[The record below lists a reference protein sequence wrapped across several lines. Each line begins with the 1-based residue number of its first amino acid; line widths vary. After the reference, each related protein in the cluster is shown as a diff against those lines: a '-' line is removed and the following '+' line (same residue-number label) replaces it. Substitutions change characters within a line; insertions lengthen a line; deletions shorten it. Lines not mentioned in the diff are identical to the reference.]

1 MKKTFKI
8 IFGLILILI
17 ISIYIGG
24 LFFFTNRYMPRT
36 YINGRDFGLVK
47 KSELKNTYEDLSR
60 NFELEIISKDKKL
73 NDKIAAKDF
82 GYLDSI
88 GSESIDQTAFYWPVA
103 SLVPKHYK
111 VDHDLKFD
119 AEALDEKINKLKPV
133 MGQKDHSQ
141 DAKVIFEDGEFKIQ
155 DEVHGN
161 FIKMDEFKNAILS
174 HFGDKK
180 YKLDL
185 AGENLYQEPEIT
197 KDSEYIK
204 NELASYK
211 DIYKKKIIFDFDD
224 RKEEVTGQGIIAI
237 YSKTD
242 DGNLALD
249 EEKLKHFVERLAA
262 KYDTYRTSRI
272 FNSTGLGL
280 MKVDGGI
287 YGWLTDRKA
296 TREKIKEALAK
307 EEPVTIKPAYRQ
319 DAVSRK
325 VDDVGK
331 TYIEVDLARQ
341 KLWYYK
347 DGALQ
352 LETNVVTG
360 NPTKGNGTP
369 TGTDRIWSRERDRY
383 LTGETYR
390 SKVSYWAPINW
401 SGVGLHD
408 ASWRS
413 SFGGN
418 IYKSGGSHG
427 CVNIPVPVMKNLFPQ
442 TFTGMPVIVYNSAT
456 QRVNDAG
463 GRVVVGQHGQAQ
475 GQGQAQEPQANQ
487 GH

>member
-8 IFGLILILI
+8 IFGLLLILI

-47 KSELKNTYEDLSR
+47 KSELKKTYEDLSR
-60 NFELEIISKDKKL
+60 NFELEIISKDKNL

-82 GYLDSI
+82 GYVDSI

-111 VDHDLKFD
+111 VDSDLKFD
-119 AEALDEKINKLKPV
+119 AEALDEKIKKLEPV

-141 DAKVIFEDGEFKIQ
+141 DAKVIFEDGEFKVQ

-161 FIKMDEFKNAILS
+161 FIKMDEFKNSILS
-174 HFGDKK
+174 HFGALKGE
-180 YKLDL
+180 LDL
-185 AGENLYQEPEIT
+185 AGENLYQEPKIT

-204 NELASYK
+204 NQLASYK
-211 DIYKKKIIFDFDD
+211 DVYKKKIIFDFDD
-224 RKEEVTGQGIIAI
+224 RKEELTGQGIIAI
-237 YSKTD
+237 YSKAD
-242 DGNLALD
+242 DGTLALD

-296 TREKIKEALAK
+296 TREKIKEALVK

-413 SFGGN
+413 NFGGN

-456 QRVNDAG
+456 QRVNNAG
-463 GRVVVGQHGQAQ
+463 GQVVVGQQ
-475 GQGQAQEPQANQ
+475 PQAPQ
-487 GH
+487 QQ

>member
-36 YINGRDFGLVK
+36 YINGKDFGLIK
-47 KSELKNTYEDLSR
+47 KSELQKTYEDLSR
-60 NFELEIISKDKKL
+60 NFELEIIAKDKKL
-73 NDKIAAKDF
+73 NDKISAKDF
-82 GYLDSI
+82 GYIDSL

-103 SLVPKHYK
+103 SLVPKHYQ
-111 VDHDLKFD
+111 VDTDLKYD
-119 AEALDEKINKLKPV
+119 GEALDKKINKLKPV
-133 MGQKDHSQ
+133 LGQKDHSE
-141 DAKVIFEDGEFKIQ
+141 DAKVIFKDGEFKIQ

-161 FIKMDEFKNAILS
+161 FIKMDEFKNTILGY
-174 HFGDKK
+174 FGDKK
-180 YKLDL
+180 EKLNL
-185 AGENLYQEPEIT
+185 ADENLYQEPKIT
-197 KDSEYIK
+197 KDSEYLK
-204 NELASYK
+204 NQLASYK

-224 RKEEVTGQGIIAI
+224 RKEEVTGQGIIAM
-237 YSKTD
+237 YSKSN
-242 DGNLALD
+242 DGTLALD
-249 EEKLKHFVERLAA
+249 EDKLRHFVERLAA

-307 EEPVTIKPAYRQ
+307 DEPVTIKPSYRQ
-319 DAVSRK
+319 DAISRK
-325 VDDVGK
+325 LDDIGK
-331 TYIEVDLARQ
+331 TYIEVDIARQ

-347 DGALQ
+347 DGVLQ
-352 LETNVVTG
+352 IETNVVTG

-413 SFGGN
+413 TFGGN

-442 TFTGMPVIVYNSAT
+442 TFAGMPVIVYNSDT
-456 QRVNDAG
+456 QRIKDAG
-463 GRVVVGQHGQAQ
+463 GQVVVGQPQAQ
-475 GQGQAQEPQANQ
+475 TQQQQ
-487 GH
+487 

>member
-8 IFGLILILI
+8 IFGLLLILI

-47 KSELKNTYEDLSR
+47 KSELKKTYEDLSR
-60 NFELEIISKDKKL
+60 NFELEIIAKDKNL

-82 GYLDSI
+82 GYVDSI

-111 VDHDLKFD
+111 VDRDLKFD
-119 AEALDEKINKLKPV
+119 AEALDEKIKKLKPV

-141 DAKVIFEDGEFKIQ
+141 DAKVIYQDGEFKIQ
-155 DEVHGN
+155 DEIHGN
-161 FIKMDEFKNAILS
+161 FIKMDEFKNAILGY
-174 HFGDKK
+174 FGDMKD
-180 YKLDL
+180 KLDL
-185 AGENLYQEPEIT
+185 AGENLYQEPKIT

-204 NELASYK
+204 NQLASYK
-211 DIYKKKIIFDFDD
+211 DVYKKKIIFDFDD

-237 YSKTD
+237 YSKAD
-242 DGNLALD
+242 DGTLALD

-319 DAVSRK
+319 DAISRK

-347 DGALQ
+347 DGVLQ

-427 CVNIPVPVMKNLFPQ
+427 CINIPVPVMKNLFPQ

-456 QRVNDAG
+456 QRVNNAG
-463 GRVVVGQHGQAQ
+463 GQVVVRQHPQAQAQ
-475 GQGQAQEPQANQ
+475 GQ
-487 GH
+487 

>member
-8 IFGLILILI
+8 IFGLLLILI

-47 KSELKNTYEDLSR
+47 KSELKKTYEDLSR
-60 NFELEIISKDKKL
+60 NFELEIISKDKNL

-82 GYLDSI
+82 GYVDSI

-111 VDHDLKFD
+111 VDRDLKFD

-155 DEVHGN
+155 DEIHGN
-161 FIKMDEFKNAILS
+161 FIKMDEFKNSILG
-174 HFGDKK
+174 HFGDLKGE
-180 YKLDL
+180 LDL
-185 AGENLYQEPEIT
+185 AGENLYQEPKIT

-204 NELASYK
+204 NQLASYK
-211 DIYKKKIIFDFDD
+211 DVYKKKIIFDFDD

-237 YSKTD
+237 YSKAD
-242 DGNLALD
+242 DGTLALD

-325 VDDVGK
+325 VDDVGN

-347 DGALQ
+347 DGVLQ

-413 SFGGN
+413 NFGGN

-442 TFTGMPVIVYNSAT
+442 TFAGMPVIVYNSAT

-463 GRVVVGQHGQAQ
+463 GRVVVGQHVQA
-475 GQGQAQEPQANQ
+475 QANQ
-487 GH
+487 GQ

>member
-36 YINGRDFGLVK
+36 YINGKDFGLVK
-47 KSELKNTYEDLSR
+47 KSELQKTYEDLSR
-60 NFELEIISKDKKL
+60 NFELEIIAKDKKL

-82 GYLDSI
+82 GYIDSL
-88 GSESIDQTAFYWPVA
+88 GSDSIDQTAFYWPVA
-103 SLVPKHYK
+103 SLVPKHYQ
-111 VDHDLKFD
+111 VDTDLTYD
-119 AEALDEKINKLKPV
+119 GEALDKKINKLKPV
-133 MGQKDHSQ
+133 LGQKDHSE
-141 DAKVIFEDGEFKIQ
+141 DAKVIFKNGEFKIQ
-155 DEVHGN
+155 DEIHGN
-161 FIKMDEFKNAILS
+161 FIKMDEFRNTILGY
-174 HFGDKK
+174 FGDKK
-180 YKLDL
+180 EKLNL
-185 AGENLYQEPEIT
+185 ADENLYQEPKIT
-197 KDSEYIK
+197 KDSEYLK
-204 NELASYK
+204 NQLASYK

-224 RKEEVTGQGIIAI
+224 RKEEVTGQGIIAM
-237 YSKTD
+237 YSKSN
-242 DGNLALD
+242 DGTLALD
-249 EEKLKHFVERLAA
+249 EDKLRHFVERLAA

-307 EEPVTIKPAYRQ
+307 DEPVTIKPSYRQ

-325 VDDVGK
+325 LDDVGK

-413 SFGGN
+413 TFGGN

-427 CVNIPVPVMKNLFPQ
+427 CINIPVPVMKNLYPQ

-456 QRVNDAG
+456 QRVNNAG
-463 GRVVVGQHGQAQ
+463 GQVIVGQPQAQ
-475 GQGQAQEPQANQ
+475 TQQAQTN
-487 GH
+487 

>member
-8 IFGLILILI
+8 IFGLLLILI

-47 KSELKNTYEDLSR
+47 KSELKKTYEDLSR
-60 NFELEIISKDKKL
+60 NFELEIIAKDKNL

-82 GYLDSI
+82 GYVDSI

-111 VDHDLKFD
+111 VDSDLKFD
-119 AEALDEKINKLKPV
+119 AEALDEKIKKLKPV

-141 DAKVIFEDGEFKIQ
+141 DAKVIFEDGEFEIQ

-161 FIKMDEFKNAILS
+161 FIKMDEFKNAILG
-174 HFGDKK
+174 HFGDLKEE
-180 YKLDL
+180 LDL
-185 AGENLYQEPEIT
+185 AEENLYQEPKIT

-204 NELASYK
+204 NQLASYK
-211 DIYKKKIIFDFDD
+211 DVYKKKIIFDFDD
-224 RKEEVTGQGIIAI
+224 RKEELTGQGIIAI
-237 YSKTD
+237 YSKAN
-242 DGNLALD
+242 DGTLALD
-249 EEKLKHFVERLAA
+249 EDKLKHFVERLAA

-325 VDDVGK
+325 VDDVGN

-347 DGALQ
+347 DGVLQ

-413 SFGGN
+413 IFGGN
-418 IYKSGGSHG
+418 IYKSSGSHG

-463 GRVVVGQHGQAQ
+463 GQVVVGQH
-475 GQGQAQEPQANQ
+475 PQAPQ
-487 GH
+487 Q

>member
-8 IFGLILILI
+8 IFGLLLILI

-47 KSELKNTYEDLSR
+47 KSELKKTYEDLSR
-60 NFELEIISKDKKL
+60 NFELEIISKDKNL

-82 GYLDSI
+82 GYVDSI

-111 VDHDLKFD
+111 VDRDLKFD

-155 DEVHGN
+155 DEIHGN
-161 FIKMDEFKNAILS
+161 FIKMDEFKNSILG
-174 HFGDKK
+174 HFGDLKGE
-180 YKLDL
+180 LDL
-185 AGENLYQEPEIT
+185 AGENLYQEPKIT

-204 NELASYK
+204 NQLASYK
-211 DIYKKKIIFDFDD
+211 DVYKKKIIFDFDD
-224 RKEEVTGQGIIAI
+224 RKEEVTGQDIIAI
-237 YSKTD
+237 YSKADNGT
-242 DGNLALD
+242 LALD
-249 EEKLKHFVERLAA
+249 EDKLKHFVERLAA

-347 DGALQ
+347 DGVLQ

-413 SFGGN
+413 NFGGN

-427 CVNIPVPVMKNLFPQ
+427 CINIPVPVMKNLFPQ

-463 GRVVVGQHGQAQ
+463 GQVVVGQHPQAQQQTQQPQAQ
-475 GQGQAQEPQANQ
+475 GKGQ
-487 GH
+487 

>member
-8 IFGLILILI
+8 IFGLLLILI

-47 KSELKNTYEDLSR
+47 KSELKKTYEDLSR
-60 NFELEIISKDKKL
+60 NFELEIISKDKNL

-82 GYLDSI
+82 GYVDSI

-111 VDHDLKFD
+111 VDRDLKFD

-155 DEVHGN
+155 DEIHGN
-161 FIKMDEFKNAILS
+161 FIKMDEFKNSILG
-174 HFGDKK
+174 HFGDLKGE
-180 YKLDL
+180 LDL
-185 AGENLYQEPEIT
+185 AGENLYQEPKIT

-204 NELASYK
+204 NQLASYK
-211 DIYKKKIIFDFDD
+211 DVYKKKIIFDFDD

-237 YSKTD
+237 YSKAD
-242 DGNLALD
+242 DGTLALD

-287 YGWLTDRKA
+287 YGWLTDRKV

-325 VDDVGK
+325 VDDVGN

-347 DGALQ
+347 DGVLQ

-413 SFGGN
+413 NFGGN

-463 GRVVVGQHGQAQ
+463 GRVVVGQHVQA
-475 GQGQAQEPQANQ
+475 QANQ
-487 GH
+487 GQ

>member
-1 MKKTFKI
+1 
-8 IFGLILILI
+8 
-17 ISIYIGG
+17 
-24 LFFFTNRYMPRT
+24 
-36 YINGRDFGLVK
+36 
-47 KSELKNTYEDLSR
+47 
-60 NFELEIISKDKKL
+60 
-73 NDKIAAKDF
+73 
-82 GYLDSI
+82 
-88 GSESIDQTAFYWPVA
+88 
-103 SLVPKHYK
+103 
-111 VDHDLKFD
+111 
-119 AEALDEKINKLKPV
+119 
-133 MGQKDHSQ
+133 
-141 DAKVIFEDGEFKIQ
+141 
-155 DEVHGN
+155 
-161 FIKMDEFKNAILS
+161 
-174 HFGDKK
+174 
-180 YKLDL
+180 
-185 AGENLYQEPEIT
+185 
-197 KDSEYIK
+197 
-204 NELASYK
+204 
-211 DIYKKKIIFDFDD
+211 
-224 RKEEVTGQGIIAI
+224 
-237 YSKTD
+237 
-242 DGNLALD
+242 
-249 EEKLKHFVERLAA
+249 
-262 KYDTYRTSRI
+262 
-272 FNSTGLGL
+272 

-413 SFGGN
+413 TFGGN
-418 IYKSGGSHG
+418 IYKSGGSLSLIH
-427 CVNIPVPVMKNLFPQ
+427 I
-442 TFTGMPVIVYNSAT
+442 
-456 QRVNDAG
+456 
-463 GRVVVGQHGQAQ
+463 
-475 GQGQAQEPQANQ
+475 
-487 GH
+487 

>member
-8 IFGLILILI
+8 IFGLLLILI

-47 KSELKNTYEDLSR
+47 KSELKKTYEDLSR
-60 NFELEIISKDKKL
+60 NFELEIISKDKNL

-82 GYLDSI
+82 GYVDSI

-111 VDHDLKFD
+111 VDRDLKFD

-155 DEVHGN
+155 DEIHGN
-161 FIKMDEFKNAILS
+161 FIKMDEFKNSILG
-174 HFGDKK
+174 HFGDLKGE
-180 YKLDL
+180 LDL
-185 AGENLYQEPEIT
+185 AGENLYQEPKIT

-204 NELASYK
+204 NQLASYK
-211 DIYKKKIIFDFDD
+211 DVYKKKIIFDFDD

-237 YSKTD
+237 YSKAD
-242 DGNLALD
+242 DGTLALD

-307 EEPVTIKPAYRQ
+307 EEPVTINPAYRQ

-325 VDDVGK
+325 VDDVGN

-347 DGALQ
+347 DGVLQ

-413 SFGGN
+413 NFGGN

-442 TFTGMPVIVYNSAT
+442 TFAGMPVIVYNSAT

-463 GRVVVGQHGQAQ
+463 GRVVVGQHVQA
-475 GQGQAQEPQANQ
+475 QANQ
-487 GH
+487 GQ

>member
-36 YINGRDFGLVK
+36 FINGRDFGLVK
-47 KSELKNTYEDLSR
+47 KSELKKTYEDLSR

-111 VDHDLKFD
+111 VDNDLKFD

-180 YKLDL
+180 DKLDL

-204 NELASYK
+204 NQLASYK
-211 DIYKKKIIFDFDD
+211 DVYKKKIIFDFDD

-237 YSKTD
+237 YSKAD
-242 DGNLALD
+242 DGTLALD

-296 TREKIKEALAK
+296 TRGKIKEALAK

-325 VDDVGK
+325 VDDVGN

-347 DGALQ
+347 DGVLQ

-413 SFGGN
+413 TFGGN

-427 CVNIPVPVMKNLFPQ
+427 CINIPVPVMKNLFPQ

-456 QRVNDAG
+456 QRVNNAG
-463 GRVVVGQHGQAQ
+463 GQVVVGQQ
-475 GQGQAQEPQANQ
+475 PQAPQ
-487 GH
+487 Q

>member
-8 IFGLILILI
+8 IFGLLLILI

-47 KSELKNTYEDLSR
+47 KSELKKTYEDLSR
-60 NFELEIISKDKKL
+60 NFELEIIAKDKDL

-82 GYLDSI
+82 GYVDSI

-111 VDHDLKFD
+111 VDRDLKFD
-119 AEALDEKINKLKPV
+119 AEALDEKIKKLKPV
-133 MGQKDHSQ
+133 MGQNDHSQ
-141 DAKVIFEDGEFKIQ
+141 DAKVIYENGEFKIQ
-155 DEVHGN
+155 DEIHGN
-161 FIKMDEFKNAILS
+161 FIKMDEFKNAILGY
-174 HFGDKK
+174 FGDMKD
-180 YKLDL
+180 KLDL
-185 AGENLYQEPEIT
+185 AEENLYQEPKIT

-204 NELASYK
+204 NQLASYK
-211 DIYKKKIIFDFDD
+211 DVYKKKIIFDFDD

-237 YSKTD
+237 YSKAD
-242 DGNLALD
+242 DGTLALD

-296 TREKIKEALAK
+296 TREKIKEALVK

-390 SKVSYWAPINW
+390 SRVSYWAPINW

-418 IYKSGGSHG
+418 IYKSSGSHG
-427 CVNIPVPVMKNLFPQ
+427 CINIPVPVMKNLFPQ
-442 TFTGMPVIVYNSAT
+442 TFAGMPVIVYNSAT

-463 GRVVVGQHGQAQ
+463 GQVVVGQHPQAQQQTQQPQAQ
-475 GQGQAQEPQANQ
+475 GKGQ
-487 GH
+487 

>member
-8 IFGLILILI
+8 IFGLLLILI

-47 KSELKNTYEDLSR
+47 KSELKKTYEDLSR
-60 NFELEIISKDKKL
+60 NFELEIIAKDKNL

-82 GYLDSI
+82 GYVDSI

-111 VDHDLKFD
+111 VDRDLKFD
-119 AEALDEKINKLKPV
+119 AEALDEKIKKLKPV
-133 MGQKDHSQ
+133 MGQNDHSQ
-141 DAKVIFEDGEFKIQ
+141 DAKVIFEDEEFKIQ
-155 DEVHGN
+155 DEIHGN
-161 FIKMDEFKNAILS
+161 FIKMDEFKNSILG
-174 HFGDKK
+174 HFGDLKD
-180 YKLDL
+180 KLDL
-185 AGENLYQEPEIT
+185 ADENLYQEPKIT

-204 NELASYK
+204 NQLASYK
-211 DIYKKKIIFDFDD
+211 DVYKKKIIFDFDD
-224 RKEEVTGQGIIAI
+224 RKEEVTGQDIIAI
-237 YSKTD
+237 YSKADNGT
-242 DGNLALD
+242 LALD
-249 EEKLKHFVERLAA
+249 EDKLKHFVERLAA

-347 DGALQ
+347 DGVLQ

-413 SFGGN
+413 NFGGN

-427 CVNIPVPVMKNLFPQ
+427 CINIPVPVMKNLFPQ

-463 GRVVVGQHGQAQ
+463 GQVVVGQHPQAQQQTQQPQAQ
-475 GQGQAQEPQANQ
+475 GKGQ
-487 GH
+487 

>member
-8 IFGLILILI
+8 IFGLLLILI

-24 LFFFTNRYMPRT
+24 LFLFTNRYMPRT

-47 KSELKNTYEDLSR
+47 KSELKKTYEDLSR
-60 NFELEIISKDKKL
+60 NFELEIISKDKNL

-82 GYLDSI
+82 GYVDSI

-111 VDHDLKFD
+111 VDRDLKFD

-155 DEVHGN
+155 DEIHGN
-161 FIKMDEFKNAILS
+161 FIKMDEFKNSILG
-174 HFGDKK
+174 HFGDLKGE
-180 YKLDL
+180 LDL
-185 AGENLYQEPEIT
+185 AGENLYQEPKIT

-204 NELASYK
+204 NQLASYK
-211 DIYKKKIIFDFDD
+211 DVYKKKIIFDFDD

-237 YSKTD
+237 YSKAD
-242 DGNLALD
+242 DGTLALD

-307 EEPVTIKPAYRQ
+307 EEPVTIKPSYRQ

-347 DGALQ
+347 DGVLQ

-408 ASWRS
+408 ASWRTN
-413 SFGGN
+413 FGGN

-456 QRVNDAG
+456 QRVNNAG
-463 GRVVVGQHGQAQ
+463 GQVVVGQQ
-475 GQGQAQEPQANQ
+475 PQAPQ
-487 GH
+487 QQ

>member
-36 YINGRDFGLVK
+36 YINGKDFGLVK
-47 KSELKNTYEDLSR
+47 KSELQKTYEDLSR
-60 NFELEIISKDKKL
+60 NFELEIIAKDKKL

-82 GYLDSI
+82 GYIDSL
-88 GSESIDQTAFYWPVA
+88 GSDSIDQTAFYWPVA
-103 SLVPKHYK
+103 SLVPKHYQ
-111 VDHDLKFD
+111 VDTDLTYD
-119 AEALDEKINKLKPV
+119 GEALDEKINKLKPV
-133 MGQKDHSQ
+133 LGQKDHSE
-141 DAKVIFEDGEFKIQ
+141 DAKVIFKDGEFKIQ

-161 FIKMDEFKNAILS
+161 FIKMDEFKNTILGY
-174 HFGDKK
+174 FGDKK
-180 YKLDL
+180 EKLNL
-185 AGENLYQEPEIT
+185 ADENLYQEPKIT
-197 KDSEYIK
+197 KDSEYLK
-204 NELASYK
+204 NQLASYK
-211 DIYKKKIIFDFDD
+211 DVYKKKIIFDFDD
-224 RKEEVTGQGIIAI
+224 RKEEVTGQGIIAM
-237 YSKTD
+237 YSKSN
-242 DGNLALD
+242 DGTLALD
-249 EEKLKHFVERLAA
+249 EDKLRHFVERLAA

-307 EEPVTIKPAYRQ
+307 DEPATIKPSYRQ

-325 VDDVGK
+325 LDDVGK

-413 SFGGN
+413 TFGGN

-427 CVNIPVPVMKNLFPQ
+427 CINIPVPVMKNLFPQ
-442 TFTGMPVIVYNSAT
+442 TFAGMPVIVYNSDT
-456 QRVNDAG
+456 QRIKDAG
-463 GRVVVGQHGQAQ
+463 GQVVVGQPQAQ
-475 GQGQAQEPQANQ
+475 TQQQQ
-487 GH
+487 

>member
-47 KSELKNTYEDLSR
+47 KSELKKTYEDLSR
-60 NFELEIISKDKKL
+60 NFELEIISKDKNL

-82 GYLDSI
+82 GYVDSI

-111 VDHDLKFD
+111 VDRDLKFD
-119 AEALDEKINKLKPV
+119 AEALDEKIKKLKPV
-133 MGQKDHSQ
+133 MGQNDHSQ

-155 DEVHGN
+155 DEIHGN
-161 FIKMDEFKNAILS
+161 FIKMDEFKNSILG
-174 HFGDKK
+174 HFGDLKE
-180 YKLDL
+180 KLDL
-185 AGENLYQEPEIT
+185 AEENLYQEPKIT

-204 NELASYK
+204 NQLASYK
-211 DIYKKKIIFDFDD
+211 DVYKKKIIFDFDD
-224 RKEEVTGQGIIAI
+224 RKEELTGQGIIAI
-237 YSKTD
+237 YSKAD
-242 DGNLALD
+242 DGTLALD

-347 DGALQ
+347 DGVLQ

-390 SKVSYWAPINW
+390 SRVSYWAPINW

-413 SFGGN
+413 NFGGN
-418 IYKSGGSHG
+418 IYKSSGSHG
-427 CVNIPVPVMKNLFPQ
+427 CINIPVPVMKNLFPQ
-442 TFTGMPVIVYNSAT
+442 TFAGMPVIVYNSAT
-456 QRVNDAG
+456 QRVNNAG
-463 GRVVVGQHGQAQ
+463 GQVVVGQQPQVQAQ
-475 GQGQAQEPQANQ
+475 GQ
-487 GH
+487 

>member
-1 MKKTFKI
+1 
-8 IFGLILILI
+8 
-17 ISIYIGG
+17 
-24 LFFFTNRYMPRT
+24 
-36 YINGRDFGLVK
+36 
-47 KSELKNTYEDLSR
+47 
-60 NFELEIISKDKKL
+60 
-73 NDKIAAKDF
+73 
-82 GYLDSI
+82 
-88 GSESIDQTAFYWPVA
+88 
-103 SLVPKHYK
+103 
-111 VDHDLKFD
+111 
-119 AEALDEKINKLKPV
+119 
-133 MGQKDHSQ
+133 
-141 DAKVIFEDGEFKIQ
+141 
-155 DEVHGN
+155 
-161 FIKMDEFKNAILS
+161 MDEFKNSILG
-174 HFGDKK
+174 HFGDLKGE
-180 YKLDL
+180 LDL
-185 AGENLYQEPEIT
+185 AGENLYQEPKIT

-204 NELASYK
+204 NQLASYK
-211 DIYKKKIIFDFDD
+211 DVYKKKIIFDFDD

-237 YSKTD
+237 YSKAD
-242 DGNLALD
+242 DGTLALD

-427 CVNIPVPVMKNLFPQ
+427 CINIPVPVMKNLFPQ

-456 QRVNDAG
+456 QRVNNAG
-463 GRVVVGQHGQAQ
+463 GQVVVGQHPQAQAQ
-475 GQGQAQEPQANQ
+475 GQ
-487 GH
+487 

>member
-8 IFGLILILI
+8 IFGLLLILI

-24 LFFFTNRYMPRT
+24 LFLFTNRYMPRT

-47 KSELKNTYEDLSR
+47 KSELKKTYEDLSR
-60 NFELEIISKDKKL
+60 NFELEIISKDKNL

-82 GYLDSI
+82 GYVDSI

-111 VDHDLKFD
+111 VDRDLKFD

-155 DEVHGN
+155 DEIHGN
-161 FIKMDEFKNAILS
+161 FIKMDEFKNSILG
-174 HFGDKK
+174 HFGDLKGE
-180 YKLDL
+180 LDL
-185 AGENLYQEPEIT
+185 AGENLYQEPKIT

-204 NELASYK
+204 NQLASYK
-211 DIYKKKIIFDFDD
+211 DVYKKKIIFDFDD

-237 YSKTD
+237 YSKAD
-242 DGNLALD
+242 DGTLALD

-307 EEPVTIKPAYRQ
+307 EEPVTIKPSYRQ

-347 DGALQ
+347 DGVLQ

-408 ASWRS
+408 ASWRTN
-413 SFGGN
+413 FGGN

-456 QRVNDAG
+456 QRVNNAG
-463 GRVVVGQHGQAQ
+463 GQVVVGQH
-475 GQGQAQEPQANQ
+475 PQAPQ
-487 GH
+487 Q

>member
-36 YINGRDFGLVK
+36 YINGKDFGLVK
-47 KSELKNTYEDLSR
+47 KSELQKTYEDLSR
-60 NFELEIISKDKKL
+60 NFELEIIAKDKKL

-82 GYLDSI
+82 GYIDSL

-103 SLVPKHYK
+103 SLVPKHYQ
-111 VDHDLKFD
+111 VDTDLKYD
-119 AEALDEKINKLKPV
+119 GEALDKKINKLKPV
-133 MGQKDHSQ
+133 LGQKDHSE
-141 DAKVIFEDGEFKIQ
+141 DAKVIFKDGEFKIQ

-161 FIKMDEFKNAILS
+161 FIKMDEFRNTILGY
-174 HFGDKK
+174 FGDKK
-180 YKLDL
+180 EKLNLSD
-185 AGENLYQEPEIT
+185 ENLYQEPKIT
-197 KDSEYIK
+197 KDSEYLK
-204 NELASYK
+204 NQLASYK
-211 DIYKKKIIFDFDD
+211 DVYKKKIIFDFDD
-224 RKEEVTGQGIIAI
+224 RKEEVTGQGIIAM
-237 YSKTD
+237 YSKSNNGT
-242 DGNLALD
+242 LALD
-249 EEKLKHFVERLAA
+249 EDKLRHFVERLAA

-307 EEPVTIKPAYRQ
+307 DEPVTIKPSYRQ

-325 VDDVGK
+325 LDDVGK

-413 SFGGN
+413 TFGGN

-427 CVNIPVPVMKNLFPQ
+427 CINIPVPVMKNLFPQ
-442 TFTGMPVIVYNSAT
+442 TFAGMPVIVYNSDT
-456 QRVNDAG
+456 QRVKDAG
-463 GRVVVGQHGQAQ
+463 GQVVVGQPQAQ
-475 GQGQAQEPQANQ
+475 TQQAQTN
-487 GH
+487 

>member
-8 IFGLILILI
+8 IFGLLLILI

-47 KSELKNTYEDLSR
+47 KSELKKTYEDLSR
-60 NFELEIISKDKKL
+60 NFELEIISKDKNL

-82 GYLDSI
+82 GYVDSI

-111 VDHDLKFD
+111 VDRDLKFD
-119 AEALDEKINKLKPV
+119 AEALDEKIKKLKPV

-155 DEVHGN
+155 DEIHGN
-161 FIKMDEFKNAILS
+161 FIKMDEFKNAILGY
-174 HFGDKK
+174 FGDLKGE
-180 YKLDL
+180 LDL

-204 NELASYK
+204 NQLASYK
-211 DIYKKKIIFDFDD
+211 DVYKKKIIFDFYD

-237 YSKTD
+237 YSKAD
-242 DGNLALD
+242 DGTLALD

-280 MKVDGGI
+280 MKIDGGI

-307 EEPVTIKPAYRQ
+307 EEPVTIKPVYRQ

-347 DGALQ
+347 DGVLQ

-413 SFGGN
+413 NFGGN

-427 CVNIPVPVMKNLFPQ
+427 CINIPVPVMKNLFPQ

-456 QRVNDAG
+456 QRVNNAG
-463 GRVVVGQHGQAQ
+463 GGQVVVGQQPQAPQQAQ
-475 GQGQAQEPQANQ
+475 GQ
-487 GH
+487 

>member
-17 ISIYIGG
+17 LSIYIGG

-47 KSELKNTYEDLSR
+47 KSELKKTYEDLSR
-60 NFELEIISKDKKL
+60 NFELEIISKDKNL
-73 NDKIAAKDF
+73 NDKITAKDF
-82 GYLDSI
+82 GYVDSI

-111 VDHDLKFD
+111 VDSDLKFD
-119 AEALDEKINKLKPV
+119 AEALDEKIKKLEPV

-141 DAKVIFEDGEFKIQ
+141 DAKVIFEDGEFKVQ

-161 FIKMDEFKNAILS
+161 FIKMDEFKNSILS
-174 HFGDKK
+174 HFGDLKGE
-180 YKLDL
+180 LDL
-185 AGENLYQEPEIT
+185 AGENLYQEPKIT

-204 NELASYK
+204 NQLASYK
-211 DIYKKKIIFDFDD
+211 DVYKKKIIFDFDD

-237 YSKTD
+237 YSKAD
-242 DGNLALD
+242 DGTLALD

-456 QRVNDAG
+456 QRVNNAG
-463 GRVVVGQHGQAQ
+463 GQVVVGQHPQAQ
-475 GQGQAQEPQANQ
+475 GQ
-487 GH
+487 

>member
-17 ISIYIGG
+17 LSIYIGG

-47 KSELKNTYEDLSR
+47 KSELKKTYEDLSR
-60 NFELEIISKDKKL
+60 NFELEIISKDKNL
-73 NDKIAAKDF
+73 NDKITAKDF
-82 GYLDSI
+82 GYVDSI

-111 VDHDLKFD
+111 VDSDLKFD
-119 AEALDEKINKLKPV
+119 AEALDEKIKKLEPV

-141 DAKVIFEDGEFKIQ
+141 DAKVIFEDGEFKVQ

-161 FIKMDEFKNAILS
+161 FIKMDEFKNSILS
-174 HFGDKK
+174 HFGDLKGE
-180 YKLDL
+180 LDL
-185 AGENLYQEPEIT
+185 AGENLYQEPKIT

-204 NELASYK
+204 NQLASYK
-211 DIYKKKIIFDFDD
+211 DVYKKKIIFDFDD
-224 RKEEVTGQGIIAI
+224 RKEELTGQGIIAI
-237 YSKTD
+237 YSKADNGT
-242 DGNLALD
+242 LALD

-413 SFGGN
+413 NFGGN

-427 CVNIPVPVMKNLFPQ
+427 CINIPVPVMKNLFPQ

-456 QRVNDAG
+456 QRVNNAG
-463 GRVVVGQHGQAQ
+463 GQVVVGQQ
-475 GQGQAQEPQANQ
+475 PQAPQ
-487 GH
+487 QQ

>member
-36 YINGRDFGLVK
+36 YINGKDFGLVK
-47 KSELKNTYEDLSR
+47 KSELQKTYEDLSR
-60 NFELEIISKDKKL
+60 NFELEIIAKDKKL

-82 GYLDSI
+82 GYIDSL

-103 SLVPKHYK
+103 SLVPKHYQ
-111 VDHDLKFD
+111 VDTDLKYD
-119 AEALDEKINKLKPV
+119 GEALDKKINKLKPV
-133 MGQKDHSQ
+133 LGQKDHSE
-141 DAKVIFEDGEFKIQ
+141 DAKVIFKDGEFKIQ

-161 FIKMDEFKNAILS
+161 FIKMDEFRNTILGY
-174 HFGDKK
+174 FGDKK
-180 YKLDL
+180 GKLNL
-185 AGENLYQEPEIT
+185 AEENLYQEPKIT
-197 KDSEYIK
+197 KDSEYLK
-204 NELASYK
+204 NQLASYK

-224 RKEEVTGQGIIAI
+224 RKEEVTGQGIIAM
-237 YSKTD
+237 YSKSN
-242 DGNLALD
+242 DGTLALD
-249 EEKLKHFVERLAA
+249 EDKLRHFVERLAA

-307 EEPVTIKPAYRQ
+307 DEPVTIKPSYRQ

-325 VDDVGK
+325 LDDVGK

-401 SGVGLHD
+401 SGIGLHD

-413 SFGGN
+413 TFGGN

-427 CVNIPVPVMKNLFPQ
+427 CINIPVPVMKNLFPQ
-442 TFTGMPVIVYNSAT
+442 TFAGMPVIVYNSDT
-456 QRVNDAG
+456 QRIKDAG
-463 GRVVVGQHGQAQ
+463 GQVVVGQPQAQ
-475 GQGQAQEPQANQ
+475 TQQQ
-487 GH
+487 

>member
-17 ISIYIGG
+17 LSIYIGG

-47 KSELKNTYEDLSR
+47 KSELKKTYEDLSR
-60 NFELEIISKDKKL
+60 NFELEIISKDKNL
-73 NDKIAAKDF
+73 NDKITAKDF
-82 GYLDSI
+82 GYVDSI

-111 VDHDLKFD
+111 VDSDLKFD
-119 AEALDEKINKLKPV
+119 AEALDEKIKKLEPV

-141 DAKVIFEDGEFKIQ
+141 DAKVIFEDGEFKVQ

-161 FIKMDEFKNAILS
+161 FIKMDEFKNSILS
-174 HFGDKK
+174 HFGDLKGE
-180 YKLDL
+180 LDL
-185 AGENLYQEPEIT
+185 AGENLYQEPKIT

-204 NELASYK
+204 NQLASYK
-211 DIYKKKIIFDFDD
+211 DVYKKKIIFDFDD
-224 RKEEVTGQGIIAI
+224 RKEELTGQGIIAI
-237 YSKTD
+237 YSKADNGT
-242 DGNLALD
+242 LALD

-413 SFGGN
+413 NFGGN

-427 CVNIPVPVMKNLFPQ
+427 CINIPVPVMKNLFPQ

-456 QRVNDAG
+456 QRVNNAG
-463 GRVVVGQHGQAQ
+463 GQVVVGQQPQVPQQAQ
-475 GQGQAQEPQANQ
+475 GQ
-487 GH
+487 

>member
-17 ISIYIGG
+17 LSIYIGG

-47 KSELKNTYEDLSR
+47 KSELKKTYEDLSR
-60 NFELEIISKDKKL
+60 NFELEIIAKDKNL

-82 GYLDSI
+82 GYVDSI

-111 VDHDLKFD
+111 VDSDLKFD
-119 AEALDEKINKLKPV
+119 AEALDEKIKKLKPV
-133 MGQKDHSQ
+133 MGQKDLSQ
-141 DAKVIFEDGEFKIQ
+141 DAKVIFEDGEFEIQ

-161 FIKMDEFKNAILS
+161 FIKMDEFKNAILG
-174 HFGDKK
+174 HFGDLKEE
-180 YKLDL
+180 LDL
-185 AGENLYQEPEIT
+185 AEENLYQEPKIT

-204 NELASYK
+204 NQLASYK
-211 DIYKKKIIFDFDD
+211 DVYKKKIIFDFDD
-224 RKEEVTGQGIIAI
+224 RKEELTGQGIIAI
-237 YSKTD
+237 YSKAN
-242 DGNLALD
+242 DGTLALD
-249 EEKLKHFVERLAA
+249 EDKLKHFVERLAA

-325 VDDVGK
+325 VDDVGN

-347 DGALQ
+347 DGVLQ

-413 SFGGN
+413 IFGGN
-418 IYKSGGSHG
+418 IYKSSGSHG

-463 GRVVVGQHGQAQ
+463 GQVVVGQH
-475 GQGQAQEPQANQ
+475 PQAPQ
-487 GH
+487 Q

>member
-17 ISIYIGG
+17 ISVYIGG

-47 KSELKNTYEDLSR
+47 KSELKKTYEDLSR
-60 NFELEIISKDKKL
+60 NFELEIIAKDKNL

-82 GYLDSI
+82 GYVDSI

-111 VDHDLKFD
+111 VDSDLKFD
-119 AEALDEKINKLKPV
+119 AEALDEKIKKLKPV

-141 DAKVIFEDGEFKIQ
+141 DAKVIFEDGEFEIQ

-161 FIKMDEFKNAILS
+161 FIKMDEFKNAILG
-174 HFGDKK
+174 HFGDLKEE
-180 YKLDL
+180 LDL
-185 AGENLYQEPEIT
+185 AEENLYQEPKIT

-204 NELASYK
+204 NQLASYK
-211 DIYKKKIIFDFDD
+211 DVYKKKIIFDFDD
-224 RKEEVTGQGIIAI
+224 RKEELTGQGIIAI
-237 YSKTD
+237 YSKAN
-242 DGNLALD
+242 DGTLALD
-249 EEKLKHFVERLAA
+249 EDKLKHFVERLAA

-325 VDDVGK
+325 VDDVGN

-347 DGALQ
+347 DGVLQ

-413 SFGGN
+413 IFGGN
-418 IYKSGGSHG
+418 IYKSSGSHG

-463 GRVVVGQHGQAQ
+463 GQVVVGQH
-475 GQGQAQEPQANQ
+475 PQAPQ
-487 GH
+487 Q

>member
-8 IFGLILILI
+8 IFGLLLILI

-47 KSELKNTYEDLSR
+47 KSELKKTYEDLSR
-60 NFELEIISKDKKL
+60 NFELEIISKDKNL

-82 GYLDSI
+82 GYVDSI

-111 VDHDLKFD
+111 VDRDLKFD

-155 DEVHGN
+155 DEIHGN
-161 FIKMDEFKNAILS
+161 FIKMDEFKNSILG
-174 HFGDKK
+174 HFGDLKGE
-180 YKLDL
+180 LDL
-185 AGENLYQEPEIT
+185 AGENLYQEPKIT

-204 NELASYK
+204 NQLASYK
-211 DIYKKKIIFDFDD
+211 DVYKKKIIFDFDD

-237 YSKTD
+237 YSKAD
-242 DGNLALD
+242 DGTLALD

-325 VDDVGK
+325 VDDVGN

-347 DGALQ
+347 DGVLQ

-413 SFGGN
+413 NFGGN

-463 GRVVVGQHGQAQ
+463 GRVVVGQHVQA
-475 GQGQAQEPQANQ
+475 QANQ
-487 GH
+487 GQ

>member
-111 VDHDLKFD
+111 VDRDLKFD
-119 AEALDEKINKLKPV
+119 AEALDEKIKKLKPV
-133 MGQKDHSQ
+133 MGQNDHSQ

-155 DEVHGN
+155 DEIHGN
-161 FIKMDEFKNAILS
+161 FIKMDEFKNSILG
-174 HFGDKK
+174 HFGDLKE
-180 YKLDL
+180 KLDL
-185 AGENLYQEPEIT
+185 AEENLYQEPKIT

-204 NELASYK
+204 NQLASYK
-211 DIYKKKIIFDFDD
+211 DVYKKKIIFDFDD
-224 RKEEVTGQGIIAI
+224 RKEEVTGQGIISI
-237 YSKTD
+237 YSKAD
-242 DGNLALD
+242 DGTLALD

-347 DGALQ
+347 DGVLQ

-390 SKVSYWAPINW
+390 SRVSYWAPINW

-413 SFGGN
+413 NFGGN
-418 IYKSGGSHG
+418 IYKSSGSHG
-427 CVNIPVPVMKNLFPQ
+427 CINIPVPVMKNLFPQ
-442 TFTGMPVIVYNSAT
+442 TFAGMPVIVYNSAT
-456 QRVNDAG
+456 QRVNNAG
-463 GRVVVGQHGQAQ
+463 GQVVVGQQPQVQAQ
-475 GQGQAQEPQANQ
+475 GQ
-487 GH
+487 

>member
-8 IFGLILILI
+8 IFALILILI
-17 ISIYIGG
+17 ISIYMVG
-24 LFFFTNRYMPRT
+24 LFFFSDRYMPRT

-47 KSELKNTYEDLSR
+47 KSELKKTYEDLSR
-60 NFELEIISKDKKL
+60 NFELEIISKDKNL

-82 GYLDSI
+82 GYIDSI

-103 SLVPKHYK
+103 SLVPKHYQVDRDLQYNK
-111 VDHDLKFD
+111 V
-119 AEALDEKINKLKPV
+119 ALDEKIKSLKPV
-133 MGQKDHSQ
+133 LGQKDQSQ
-141 DAKVIFEDGEFKIQ
+141 DAKVIYQDGEFKIQ

-161 FIKMDEFKNAILS
+161 FIKMDEFKNAILG

-180 YKLDL
+180 EVLDL
-185 AGENLYQEPEIT
+185 EEENLYQEPNIT

-204 NELASYK
+204 NQLASYK
-211 DIYKKKIIFDFDD
+211 EVYKKKITFDFDD
-224 RKEEVTGQGIIAI
+224 RKEEVTGQGIIAM
-237 YSKTD
+237 YSKTE
-242 DGNLALD
+242 DGTLALD

-262 KYDTYRTSRI
+262 KYDTYRTNRI

-287 YGWLTDRKA
+287 YGWLTDRPG
-296 TREKIKEALAK
+296 TRKIVKEALAK
-307 EEPVTIKPAYRQ
+307 EEPVTVKPAYRQ

-325 VDDVGK
+325 IDDIGK

-347 DGALQ
+347 DGVMQ

-360 NPTKGNGTP
+360 NPNRGNGTP

-401 SGVGLHD
+401 SGIGLHD

-418 IYKSGGSHG
+418 IYRSGGSHG
-427 CVNIPVPVMKNLFPQ
+427 CINIPPGVMKNLYPQ

-456 QRVNDAG
+456 QRINDAG
-463 GRVVVGQHGQAQ
+463 GQVVVGKQVQAQPQAQ
-475 GQGQAQEPQANQ
+475 GQ
-487 GH
+487 

>member
-17 ISIYIGG
+17 LSIYIGG

-47 KSELKNTYEDLSR
+47 KSELKKTYEDLSR
-60 NFELEIISKDKKL
+60 NFELEIISKDKNL
-73 NDKIAAKDF
+73 NDKITAKDF
-82 GYLDSI
+82 GYVDSI

-111 VDHDLKFD
+111 VDSDLKFD
-119 AEALDEKINKLKPV
+119 AEALDEKIKKLEPV

-141 DAKVIFEDGEFKIQ
+141 DAKVIFEDGEFKVQ

-161 FIKMDEFKNAILS
+161 FIKMDEFKNSILS
-174 HFGDKK
+174 HFGDLKGE
-180 YKLDL
+180 LDL
-185 AGENLYQEPEIT
+185 AGENLYQEPKIT

-204 NELASYK
+204 NQLASYK
-211 DIYKKKIIFDFDD
+211 DVYKKKIIFDFDD
-224 RKEEVTGQGIIAI
+224 RKEELTGQGIIAI
-237 YSKTD
+237 YSKADNGT
-242 DGNLALD
+242 LAID

-413 SFGGN
+413 NFGGN

-427 CVNIPVPVMKNLFPQ
+427 CINIPVPVMKNLFPQ

-456 QRVNDAG
+456 QRVNNAG
-463 GRVVVGQHGQAQ
+463 GQVVVGQQPQAQ
-475 GQGQAQEPQANQ
+475 GQGQ
-487 GH
+487 

>member
-8 IFGLILILI
+8 IFGLLLILI

-47 KSELKNTYEDLSR
+47 KSELKKTYEDLSR
-60 NFELEIISKDKKL
+60 NFELEIISKDKNL

-82 GYLDSI
+82 GYVDSI

-111 VDHDLKFD
+111 VDRDLKFD

-155 DEVHGN
+155 DEIHGN
-161 FIKMDEFKNAILS
+161 FIKMDEFKNSILG
-174 HFGDKK
+174 HFGDLKGE
-180 YKLDL
+180 LDL
-185 AGENLYQEPEIT
+185 AGENLYQEPKIT

-204 NELASYK
+204 NQLASYK
-211 DIYKKKIIFDFDD
+211 DVYKKKIIFDFDD

-237 YSKTD
+237 YSKAD
-242 DGNLALD
+242 DGTLALD

-325 VDDVGK
+325 VDDVGN

-413 SFGGN
+413 TFGGN

-456 QRVNDAG
+456 QRVNNAG
-463 GRVVVGQHGQAQ
+463 GQVVVGQQPQVQAQ
-475 GQGQAQEPQANQ
+475 GQ
-487 GH
+487 

>member
-47 KSELKNTYEDLSR
+47 KSELKKTYEDLSR
-60 NFELEIISKDKKL
+60 NFELEIIAKDKNL

-82 GYLDSI
+82 GYVDSI

-111 VDHDLKFD
+111 VDSDLKFD
-119 AEALDEKINKLKPV
+119 AEALDEKIKKLKPV

-141 DAKVIFEDGEFKIQ
+141 DAKVIFEDGEFEIQ

-161 FIKMDEFKNAILS
+161 FIKMDEFKNAILG
-174 HFGDKK
+174 HFGDLKEE
-180 YKLDL
+180 LDL
-185 AGENLYQEPEIT
+185 AEENLYQEPKIT

-204 NELASYK
+204 NQLASYK
-211 DIYKKKIIFDFDD
+211 DVYKKKIIFDFDD
-224 RKEEVTGQGIIAI
+224 RKEELTGQGIIAI
-237 YSKTD
+237 YSKAN
-242 DGNLALD
+242 DGTLALD
-249 EEKLKHFVERLAA
+249 EDKLKHFVERLAA

-325 VDDVGK
+325 VDDVGN

-347 DGALQ
+347 DGVLQ

-413 SFGGN
+413 IFGGN
-418 IYKSGGSHG
+418 IYKSSGSHG

-463 GRVVVGQHGQAQ
+463 GQVVVGQH
-475 GQGQAQEPQANQ
+475 PQAPQ
-487 GH
+487 Q